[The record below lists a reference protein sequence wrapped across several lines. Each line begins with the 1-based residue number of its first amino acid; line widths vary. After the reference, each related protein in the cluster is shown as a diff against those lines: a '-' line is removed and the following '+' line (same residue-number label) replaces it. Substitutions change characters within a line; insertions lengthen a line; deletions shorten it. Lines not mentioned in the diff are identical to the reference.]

1 MDKLHVKYSVDIL
14 DELTPTLRTIV
25 SNFRTS
31 VPDIN
36 GKIRTPK
43 EEIIHQEKF
52 CSDSDIK
59 LWILVFE
66 KNMLI
71 GTTAVYARSIKYN
84 GRNILLGGIG
94 KVRVKQE
101 NRGEGIASAMMEAA
115 MDQMKKLKCDIA
127 FLDTNIDSFLGKFY
141 KKYGFVPLNRPYTFL
156 GKSRKRYS
164 DTDGMIA
171 QITSKALFT
180 EILTDSKPFDIGFG
194 NW

>member
-1 MDKLHVKYSVDIL
+1 
-14 DELTPTLRTIV
+14 
-25 SNFRTS
+25 
-31 VPDIN
+31 
-36 GKIRTPK
+36 
-43 EEIIHQEKF
+43 
-52 CSDSDIK
+52 
-59 LWILVFE
+59 
-66 KNMLI
+66 
-71 GTTAVYARSIKYN
+71 
-84 GRNILLGGIG
+84 
-94 KVRVKQE
+94 
-101 NRGEGIASAMMEAA
+101 